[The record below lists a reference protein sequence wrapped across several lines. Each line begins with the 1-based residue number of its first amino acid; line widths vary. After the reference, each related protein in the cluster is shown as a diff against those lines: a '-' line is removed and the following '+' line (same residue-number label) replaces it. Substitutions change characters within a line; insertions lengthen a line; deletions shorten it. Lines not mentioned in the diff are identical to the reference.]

1 MTVRDVRFVKSAPNW
16 ESLPGDGR
24 TEIAFVGR
32 SNVGKSSLLN
42 YLVGRRAIAHTSQK
56 PGKTTSLNYYLVNA
70 GEQGEGGFYLVD
82 LPGFGYAKVSQ
93 KERQRWQQLIGR
105 YVTEREQLSVIFHL
119 MDSRHP
125 PTKMDEELLA
135 LLVGGTVPY
144 VIALTK
150 ADKLSRN
157 QQHNRLRELGTYL
170 EERGLDL
177 PVVMTSAEKKSGADE
192 LWRWATLLGQLD

>member
-1 MTVRDVRFVKSAPNW
+1 MKIRDVQFVKSAPNW
-16 ESLPGDGR
+16 GTLPEDGR

-32 SNVGKSSLLN
+32 SNVGKSSLFN
-42 YLVGRRAIAHTSQK
+42 YLVGRRALAHTGQR

-70 GEQGEGGFYLVD
+70 DSEGNGGFYLVD

-93 KERQRWQQLIGR
+93 KERARWQQLIGR
-105 YVTEREQLSVIFHL
+105 YVSEREELRVVFHL
-119 MDSRHP
+119 IDSRHP

-135 LLVGGTVPY
+135 ILLAGNTPY

-157 QQHNRLRELGTYL
+157 QQQNRVRDLERYL
-170 EERGLDL
+170 AERGIEV
-177 PVVMTSAEKKSGADE
+177 PVVLTSAEKKEGADD
-192 LWRWATLLGQLD
+192 LWRWASLLADL